1 MFVLDF
7 VPEEYLQGGAKD
19 SVVLFTAGWA
29 MKFVPL
35 LGRALK
41 DMALYGHSDFA
52 LDEFKIERVHI
63 SKSGDLEYGIIDNHR
78 QNEAHGNV
86 DIMSVRSAGGSNSV
100 ARKGQQAIGSSVHHV
115 QSVKA

>member
-41 DMALYGHSDFA
+41 DMALHGHSDFA
-52 LDEFKIERVHI
+52 LDNFKIDRMKFPE
-63 SKSGDLEYGIIDNHR
+63 SGESEYGILDDCR
-78 QNEAHGNV
+78 GNETDGTV
-86 DIMSVRSAGGSNSV
+86 GSMSVRAAGNFNGTTG
-100 ARKGQQAIGSSVHHV
+100 KGQQGIGSSVHYV
-115 QSVKA
+115 QEGNV